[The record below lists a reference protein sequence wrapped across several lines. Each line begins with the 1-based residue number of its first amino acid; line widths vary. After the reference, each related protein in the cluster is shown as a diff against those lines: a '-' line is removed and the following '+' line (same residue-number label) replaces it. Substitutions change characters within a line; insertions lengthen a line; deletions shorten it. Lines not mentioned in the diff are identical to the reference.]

1 MSSPD
6 EDEAPEGWIEA
17 LVAATAEF
25 LPGVGVI
32 PLVAINKAWRDGART
47 ALFRGRWRPVFET
60 LKIIKADEGP
70 PPGWDRRPADR
81 DAAATAL
88 FKEAWRLDGSLTLK
102 VITEGDVQ
110 CARTAAADF
119 LGVTFRARLVRRG
132 QSDPE
137 AKERCILETSC

>member
-47 ALFRGRWRPVFET
+47 ALFRGRC
-60 LKIIKADEGP
+60 
-70 PPGWDRRPADR
+70 
-81 DAAATAL
+81 
-88 FKEAWRLDGSLTLK
+88 
-102 VITEGDVQ
+102 DVQ